1 MLDFPTSYALESTSD
16 IALKPGAGLPIPGFL
31 RILPGL
37 SVPGAN
43 GSRNALDKEN
53 VMEIGETMMW
63 WPESA
68 LHYVGLVVATLLV
81 MYLGRQ
87 AAHGTIRALC
97 AALGDLFERGRS
109 ALTSAQERLT
119 HRNREVLLEL
129 GREQTERSIER
140 EFHRVNAIVAR
151 DLSGYPGLNRR
162 IADQIQQIDEDFQA
176 STDVPPTPPAWT
188 EAVAAIA
195 NVPAAGDPVV
205 ARILGDIQKTIE
217 QSEKNATS
225 IYRKASR
232 ERHLLL
238 KRMLPF
244 WRQLTQILQ
253 QVGGTVS
260 GLAQRAEVID
270 RQMDTYEEIR
280 EKTDRATRML
290 SSSTMTHF
298 IASSF
303 VLVIALLGGFVN
315 FHLIA
320 LPMSEMVGATSYVG
334 PVKTSD
340 IAALVV
346 ILMEIAMGLFLMESL
361 KITKLFPVIH
371 TMDDAMRKRLIWA
384 SGSILLTLACVE
396 SSLAYMRDILAA
408 DREALNQVLS
418 GMAATQPELRWI
430 PSVGQMVM
438 GFVLPFALAFAAIP
452 LESFISSSRIAA
464 GNVLALVMR
473 LLATMLDLS
482 ANFITSLGSMFIHVY
497 DFMIMVPLR
506 VEQVLTARNG
516 SRPRREARENQPA
529 EV

>member
-1 MLDFPTSYALESTSD
+1 
-16 IALKPGAGLPIPGFL
+16 
-31 RILPGL
+31 
-37 SVPGAN
+37 
-43 GSRNALDKEN
+43 
-53 VMEIGETMMW
+53 MEIGESMLW
-63 WPESA
+63 WPESTLQYA
-68 LHYVGLVVATLLV
+68 GLIIGAVLLL
-81 MYLGRQ
+81 YLGRQ
-87 AAHGTIRALC
+87 AAHGAIRTLC
-97 AALGDLFERGRS
+97 ATVGDLCERCRS
-109 ALTSAQERLT
+109 ALMSAQERLSQ
-119 HRNREVLLEL
+119 RNQEVLLEL

-140 EFHRVNAIVAR
+140 EFHRVNSIVAR

-195 NVPAAGDPVV
+195 NVPSTGDPVV
-205 ARILGDIQKTIE
+205 ARILGDIHKTIE

-225 IYRKASR
+225 AYRKASQ

-244 WRQLTQILQ
+244 WRQLTQILE
-253 QVGGTVS
+253 QVGGTIS
-260 GLAQRAEVID
+260 GLTQRAEVID
-270 RQMDTYEEIR
+270 RQMDTYEQIR
-280 EKTDRATRML
+280 EKSDRAAQML
-290 SSSTMTHF
+290 ASSTMTHF

-303 VLVIALLGGFVN
+303 VLLIALMGGFVN

-340 IAALVV
+340 IAALVI

-361 KITKLFPVIH
+361 RITKLFPVIH

-438 GFVLPFALAFAAIP
+438 GFVLPFALSFAAIP
-452 LESFISSSRIAA
+452 LESFISSSRIVA
-464 GNVLALVMR
+464 GNLLAVVMR
-473 LLATMLDLS
+473 LLATGLDLT
-482 ANFITSLGSMFIHVY
+482 ANFVTSLGSMFVHVY
-497 DFMIMVPLR
+497 DFIIVIPLR
-506 VEQVLTARNG
+506 IEQMLTTRNG
-516 SRPRREARENQPA
+516 SAERRQERENQPA